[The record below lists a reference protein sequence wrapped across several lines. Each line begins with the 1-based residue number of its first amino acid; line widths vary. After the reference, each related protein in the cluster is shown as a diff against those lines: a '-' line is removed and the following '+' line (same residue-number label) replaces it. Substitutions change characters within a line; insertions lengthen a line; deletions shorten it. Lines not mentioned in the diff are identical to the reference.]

1 MIRNSSIQAWI
12 ATHLLNFNR
21 WVDASVSIFLW
32 DFLWSNVFP
41 FHIQI
46 FEYLARVAWAWPML
60 ASQIAYR
67 PRQRPQGQKCL
78 LHRHLLVFTYPTWTL
93 ELGKNQ
99 ISKALDIWVRSLQ
112 SIFEKNG
119 RQKYVSW
126 WPYLGRISINRRWTV
141 GSRRLEHG
149 RDDKSGVP
157 LTTLLPHQLY
167 KPFFSREGGTY

>member
-1 MIRNSSIQAWI
+1 MPLFQYFFETFFDQMYSPFISKYLNIWQG
-12 ATHLLNFNR
+12 LLGPGPCWPARSHIDPDRGHRVKNAFFI
-21 WVDASVSIFLW
+21 VIFL
-32 DFLWSNVFP
+32 L
-41 FHIQI
+41 
-46 FEYLARVAWAWPML
+46 
-60 ASQIAYR
+60 
-67 PRQRPQGQKCL
+67 
-78 LHRHLLVFTYPTWTL
+78 FTYLTWTL

-167 KPFFSREGGTY
+167 KPFFSREGGRY